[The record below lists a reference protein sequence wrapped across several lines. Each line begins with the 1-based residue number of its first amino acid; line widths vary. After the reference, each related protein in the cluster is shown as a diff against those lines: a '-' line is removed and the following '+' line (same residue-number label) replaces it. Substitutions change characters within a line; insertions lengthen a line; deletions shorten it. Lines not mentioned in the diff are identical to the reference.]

1 MAQTSAGSP
10 QVVWCEFR
18 DSQISGMFFNHV
30 PYNFFS
36 YFVAPCAPIS
46 TDASEELAHSDP
58 YFAGTARGVALLEG
72 GHTLACLAP
81 IQSSKAWHLALLL
94 RRPAMN
100 ER

>member
-1 MAQTSAGSP
+1 
-10 QVVWCEFR
+10 
-18 DSQISGMFFNHV
+18 
-30 PYNFFS
+30 
-36 YFVAPCAPIS
+36 
-46 TDASEELAHSDP
+46 
-58 YFAGTARGVALLEG
+58 LEG